1 MSYVIQNFHSINP
14 NLILNQKVYL
24 VWVLRNI
31 NLILTFI
38 LRDLNSS
45 FSTKLCKTNFQVLN
59 SLLATFY
66 NKSLYV
72 ILKTIVKKWKS
83 FIKLNFNSSLQ
94 YWIFS
99 YGLDLLKSSSIIT
112 RVNMKLK
119 SDSKLLHNQ
128 YFLTNTISN
137 ISLHNKHYRTVMLK
151 FMSLILSNW
160 QSWNRHFKI
169 SFKFVLGSKNFFFL
183 RFYNCY
189 FFKIY
194 NF

>member
-72 ILKTIVKKWKS
+72 ILKTIVKK
-83 FIKLNFNSSLQ
+83 
-94 YWIFS
+94 
-99 YGLDLLKSSSIIT
+99 
-112 RVNMKLK
+112 
-119 SDSKLLHNQ
+119 
-128 YFLTNTISN
+128 
-137 ISLHNKHYRTVMLK
+137 
-151 FMSLILSNW
+151 
-160 QSWNRHFKI
+160 
-169 SFKFVLGSKNFFFL
+169 
-183 RFYNCY
+183 
-189 FFKIY
+189 
-194 NF
+194 